1 MSCDEM
7 PFISNSCN
15 VRYNNEAE
23 IEQILSHKELFSKEG
38 GELLET
44 LTKTLPNI
52 VLYSMNSELDD
63 ILGRIFDMELRFGI
77 HDLEGRIFIKNQ

>member
-1 MSCDEM
+1 MSCNEM
-7 PFISNSCN
+7 PFISSSCN
-15 VRYNNEAE
+15 GRYNNEAE
-23 IEQILSHKELFSKEG
+23 IKQILSHKKLFSKEG

-52 VLYSMNSELDD
+52 VLYGMNSELDD
-63 ILGRIFDMELRFGI
+63 RFGRIFVMELRFGI

>member
-1 MSCDEM
+1 MSCNEI
-7 PFISNSCN
+7 PFISSFCN

-63 ILGRIFDMELRFGI
+63 RLGRIFVMELRFGI
-77 HDLEGRIFIKNQ
+77 HDLEGRIFIKNR

>member
-1 MSCDEM
+1 MSCNER
-7 PFISNSCN
+7 PFISSSCN
-15 VRYNNEAE
+15 VKYNHEAE

-63 ILGRIFDMELRFGI
+63 RLGRIFVMELRFGI
-77 HDLEGRIFIKNQ
+77 HYLEGRIFIKNR